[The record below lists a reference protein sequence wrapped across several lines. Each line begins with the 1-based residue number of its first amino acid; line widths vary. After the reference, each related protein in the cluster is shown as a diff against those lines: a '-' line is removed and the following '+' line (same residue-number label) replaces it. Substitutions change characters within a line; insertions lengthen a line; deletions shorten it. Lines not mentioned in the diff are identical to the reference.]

1 MEKKGA
7 RLFQRESNA
16 LEHGS
21 IIVELVVLESRR
33 QLRLEVNKLIRLAK
47 NSTVST
53 DEMQQHLFLCV
64 ARFGTL
70 LSIQLLRSLHHED
83 IHKRQ
88 SIVWLLILLNDKET
102 ILPLQLISQDKRMPR
117 PIRLSASMALA
128 GMGATPESLEN
139 HRCTR
144 LYAISSC

>member
-1 MEKKGA
+1 MVKNGT
-7 RLFQRESNA
+7 RLFQREANA

-21 IIVELVVLESRR
+21 NTVKLEVLKSRR
-33 QLRLEVNKLIRLAK
+33 RLRLEVNELIRLAH

-53 DEMQQHLFLCV
+53 DEMQQHLFLCA

-70 LSIQLLRSLHHED
+70 LPIQLLRSLHHED
-83 IHKRQ
+83 THKRQ

-102 ILPLQLISQDKRMPR
+102 IGPLQHISQDKQMPR

-128 GMGATPESLEN
+128 GMGATTESLEN
-139 HRCTR
+139 HQCTR
-144 LYAISSC
+144 LYAIS

>member
-21 IIVELVVLESRR
+21 NIVELEVLESRR
-33 QLRLEVNKLIRLAK
+33 QLRLEVNELIRLAH

-53 DEMQQHLFLCV
+53 DEIQQHLFLCV
-64 ARFGTL
+64 ARFGAL
-70 LSIQLLRSLHHED
+70 LPLQLLRSLHRED
-83 IHKRQ
+83 PQERQ

-102 ILPLQLISQDKRMPR
+102 IGPLQHISQDKRMPR
-117 PIRLSASMALA
+117 PVRLSASMALA
-128 GMGATPESLEN
+128 GVGATPESLEN

-144 LYAISSC
+144 LYAIS